1 MPATFRRRIQRA
13 AFTAWCCA
21 VQLAAGRH
29 AAPAQAWTFLG
40 DSTPTWEQVIDRY
53 RALAEGRSSARLLE
67 IGRDDG
73 GQPLHL
79 FVVSDGGP
87 FTPDSIRA
95 RGRNVLF
102 ILNGIHPG
110 EPDGIDASLMLAQ
123 ALLDSD
129 QLMGLTAH
137 TAVCI
142 VPIYNVSGAL
152 RRDTLSRVDQNGPTV
167 FGQRAN
173 ARNLDLN
180 RDLVKAD
187 ARNTQALVQ
196 ALQRWDPDVFL
207 DTHVSDGADHR
218 YTMELLTTRREKLD
232 PAVARFMDQVLVPG
246 LQRWMEGRGIAM
258 CPYFETVAQ
267 VPDSGLT
274 AFFDGPRYTSGHAA
288 LFNTLGLLAESH
300 MLKPYADRVNAT
312 FQLMLAVL
320 AVLDEHGADLRRA
333 RAEAARNTA
342 AAAGFPLHW
351 HLDST
356 RVERLPWKGYA
367 AVWET
372 SAVSGLPRLRYD
384 HSRPVDTT
392 LPWYDT
398 YVPGPVRTK
407 PAAYLLPQAWREVGQ
422 RLAMVGVPFER
433 VPSDTT
439 LHAEVYRIADLRTM
453 REPYEGRYLHR
464 DILLST
470 STEAVP
476 VRAGDLL
483 IPMGTRYDRFLM
495 AVLEPDAPDSYFAWG
510 FFDAVLQQKEWFS
523 DYVFEDVAEDLLK
536 RDPALRAALEQR
548 RALDP
553 AFAADAWAQLAF
565 VYQRSPYME
574 PAYRRYPV
582 LRVLR
587 P

>member
-1 MPATFRRRIQRA
+1 MPATFRRRTQRA

-21 VQLAAGRH
+21 AQLAAGRH
-29 AAPAQAWTFLG
+29 AAPAQAWTFQG

-53 RALAEGRSSARLLE
+53 RALAEGRRSARLLE
-67 IGRDDG
+67 MGRDDG

-110 EPDGIDASLMLAQ
+110 EPDGIDASLLLAQ

-129 QLMGLTAH
+129 QLMGLTAN

-152 RRDTLSRVDQNGPTV
+152 RRDTLSRVDQNGPAV

-196 ALQRWDPDVFL
+196 ALRRWDPDVFI

-218 YTMELLTTRREKLD
+218 YVMELLTTRREKLD
-232 PAVARFMDQVLVPG
+232 PGVAHFMDSLLVPG
-246 LQRWMEGRGIAM
+246 VQRWMEARDVPM
-258 CPYFETVAQ
+258 CPYFETLGP

-274 AFFDGPRYTSGHAA
+274 AFFDGPRYTTGHAA
-288 LFNTLGLLAESH
+288 LFNTVGLMAESH
-300 MLKPYADRVNAT
+300 MLKPYADRVNGT
-312 FQLMLAVL
+312 MQLMLGVL
-320 AVLDEHGADLRRA
+320 AVLDEHGGGLRRA

-342 AAAGFPLHW
+342 AAGGFPLHW
-351 HLDST
+351 RLDST

-367 AVWET
+367 AMLEP
-372 SAVSGLPRLRYD
+372 SRVSGLPRVRYD
-384 HSRPVDTT
+384 RGRPVDSTV
-392 LPWYDT
+392 PWYDT
-398 YVPGPVRTK
+398 YVPGPVRAK
-407 PAAYLLPQAWREVGQ
+407 PAAYLLPQAWREVGH
-422 RLAMVGVPFER
+422 RLAMVGVPFTR
-433 VPSDTT
+433 LAHDTV
-439 LHAEVYRIADLRTM
+439 LRAEVYRITDLRTVP
-453 REPYEGRYLHR
+453 EPYEGHYLHR
-464 DILLST
+464 DIRFT
-470 STEAVP
+470 TGIEAVQA
-476 VRAGDLL
+476 RAGDLL
-483 IPMGTRYDRFLM
+483 IPMGTPYDRFLLE
-495 AVLEPDAPDSYFAWG
+495 VLEPDAPDSYFAWG
-510 FFDAVLQQKEWFS
+510 FFDAILQQKEWFT
-523 DYVFEDVAEDLLK
+523 DYVFEDVAADLLAK
-536 RDPALRAALEQR
+536 DPALRAALEAR
-548 RALDP
+548 RAADP

-565 VYQRSPYME
+565 VFRRSPYME
-574 PAYRRYPV
+574 PAHRRYPV
-582 LRVLR
+582 LRLLR
-587 P
+587 